1 MPIACTRC
9 GASEDGEILT
19 APIAFAF
26 KHDRGCGHG
35 IGPLA
40 VVKGKTPKK
49 QESKKTESKPKKKK
63 AKELKTGE
71 VPWEDNAESTVS
83 TDTAATPEPLST
95 TGSTETTN

>member
-9 GASEDGEILT
+9 GNSEDGEILT

-26 KHDRGCGHG
+26 EHARGCGHG

-49 QESKKTESKPKKKK
+49 
-63 AKELKTGE
+63 
-71 VPWEDNAESTVS
+71 VESTKKVKKVKKIEPE
-83 TDTAATPEPLST
+83 THDTTNEENTLST
-95 TGSTETTN
+95 TSTATTETTEVPRITETTE

>member
-40 VVKGKTPKK
+40 VIKGKTPKK
-49 QESKKTESKPKKKK
+49 QESKSKKKK
-63 AKELKTGE
+63 AEKLKDGE
-71 VPWEDNAESTVS
+71 VPWEKSAK
-83 TDTAATPEPLST
+83 DTFSDTTASTPETLEV
-95 TGSTETTN
+95 TGSTETAN

>member
-35 IGPLA
+35 VGPLA
-40 VVKGKTPKK
+40 VIKGSTPKK
-49 QESKKTESKPKKKK
+49 SKKKKESKK
-63 AKELKTGE
+63 LKDGE
-71 VPWEDNAESTVS
+71 VPWEKSAEDSLSIGTI
-83 TDTAATPEPLST
+83 TAEQPSSQ
-95 TGSTETTN
+95 TGSTETEN

>member
-9 GASEDGEILT
+9 GNSEDGEILT

-26 KHDRGCGHG
+26 KHALGCGHG

-49 QESKKTESKPKKKK
+49 
-63 AKELKTGE
+63 
-71 VPWEDNAESTVS
+71 VESTKKVKKVKKIEP
-83 TDTAATPEPLST
+83 DTNTADTENSFSNT
-95 TGSTETTN
+95 TSSQTETTEVPRITETTE

>member
-35 IGPLA
+35 VGPLA
-40 VVKGKTPKK
+40 VIKGSTPKK
-49 QESKKTESKPKKKK
+49 TKKKKESKK
-63 AKELKTGE
+63 LKDGE
-71 VPWEDNAESTVS
+71 VPWEKSA
-83 TDTAATPEPLST
+83 DTENPTTTTTATSPETLSQ
-95 TGSTETTN
+95 SDSS

>member
-49 QESKKTESKPKKKK
+49 EPKKESKKKDSKKLKK
-63 AKELKTGE
+63 GE
-71 VPWEDNAESTVS
+71 VPWENNGSSDSTVS
-83 TDTAATPEPLST
+83 TSTASTPEITST
-95 TGSTETTN
+95 TGSTETEN